1 MLGAT
6 DAARDDQNLG
16 IFAKSPTTLIALP
29 LICLIC
35 LIGDLFRSNC
45 ARRNPLVESLY
56 GWATIEAYLEGHK
69 SEVLTWEISRGGIL
83 GFSFGPV
90 SIALSN

>member
-45 ARRNPLVESLY
+45 ARRDPLVESLY
-56 GWATIEAYLEGHK
+56 GWATMEAYLEGHK
-69 SEVLTWEISRGGIL
+69 SEVLTWEISRGVYL
-83 GFSFGPV
+83 
-90 SIALSN
+90 ALALVQCP